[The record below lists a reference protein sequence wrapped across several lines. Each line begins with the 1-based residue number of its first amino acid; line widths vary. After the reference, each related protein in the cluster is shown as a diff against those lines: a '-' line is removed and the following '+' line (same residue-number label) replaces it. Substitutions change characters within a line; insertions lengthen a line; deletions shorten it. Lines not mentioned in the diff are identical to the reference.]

1 MDKLIFVV
9 NGGYVTS
16 RMLSAMRKLSKRQ
29 MKTDKTLK
37 LFAVV
42 FGLNYI
48 SQALYDKR
56 LKDEIMMLKCEIEK
70 LKQQNGD

>member
-9 NGGYVTS
+9 NGGDVTS
-16 RMLSAMRKLSKRQ
+16 RMFSAMRKLSKRH
-29 MKTDKTLK
+29 MKTDRTLK

-70 LKQQNGD
+70 LKQQNGE